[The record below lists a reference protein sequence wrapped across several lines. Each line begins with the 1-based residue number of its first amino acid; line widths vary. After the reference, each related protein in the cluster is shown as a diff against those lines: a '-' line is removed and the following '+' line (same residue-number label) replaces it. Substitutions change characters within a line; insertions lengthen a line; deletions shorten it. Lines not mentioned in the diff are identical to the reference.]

1 MTEPIK
7 AKCCD
12 FGREYMAWNGGA
24 WWVFG
29 DFKAKACICGSELKK
44 PLPEVVLTEEEWEI
58 FKSID
63 IQLSRE
69 GRVRPYESWPD
80 ERSHKAIRSL
90 LSRSRKAE

>member
-44 PLPEVVLTEEEWEI
+44 PLPEVVLTEEGS
-58 FKSID
+58 F
-63 IQLSRE
+63 
-69 GRVRPYESWPD
+69 GRRVSPEQRQGV
-80 ERSHKAIRSL
+80 IR
-90 LSRSRKAE
+90 